1 MKNIV
6 IILISIVYIKILYP
20 QIILLLTIDIHNFIL
35 IFISIIISIDNI
47 ILKKELTNK
56 INDNIMEEKYLKI
69 IFTHISN
76 IYKKID
82 NLELNNKR
90 ILRSNSLN
98 DINN

>member
-1 MKNIV
+1 MNNI
-6 IILISIVYIKILYP
+6 IILLISIFYIKILYP
-20 QIILLLTIDIHNFIL
+20 HIIILLTNDIYNFIL
-35 IFISIIISIDNI
+35 IYLILLIKVENIII
-47 ILKKELTNK
+47 KNK
-56 INDNIMEEKYLKI
+56 NNDNIMEEKYLKI